1 MGSTIVLDD
10 YDLSLWRKPLSI
22 NRMTAK
28 SIPWFYYINDTT
40 VEATV
45 QQLDHRKQRKKQSRR
60 SKSMFEWPLPMYNS
74 TTNCFTPTTMSI
86 NPTSS
91 SRPHVEQ
98 HNQYSTLESP
108 HVYVHQ
114 EDTNLCNTN
123 DTLNDFPS
131 SNDDEKNGLSPIST
145 TDSPTS
151 STFQRQSGHP
161 HHPPLKPLRHYNDS
175 DDDDDYRQYKL
186 PIRSWSLKQQSTNN
200 STMQCTQRFLTQF
213 VKAFVSSGAPS
224 HRLDHCTRLLLRKWN
239 MAAQFGYFP
248 GFMMISFENPYD
260 TFPTRV
266 QLVKMESDL
275 DIHRL
280 IGIYQVFEN
289 IMLDEMTIRE
299 ATCQL
304 DRVTQAS
311 RLYSNWTTIFAY
323 GVASSTSMPLFFYGG
338 WMDMVFGLGLGM
350 MVAVGSVYVS
360 RRITRFA
367 SIFDVVQC
375 SIVGFL
381 AATASS
387 RMASTTTC
395 FYALSVGGVVNL
407 LPGYAALVAMLEIA
421 SGDAAVASGTL
432 RLTTTLVYS
441 LLLGFGLAIGAST
454 HQLLFPRLA
463 LISSHASCENT
474 LSSWSHNQV
483 WHHPG
488 PGHCVAW
495 CPLYLV
501 TLLCELSSPGDRIG
515 SVCSGSGIQYL
526 CTASSN
532 YRVCGYDHRLVFSHP
547 GSVGVSSTL
556 DTFGHA
562 LSNAAS
568 SPSPSNTSAVAEMS
582 IILNAGQQG
591 ILFAVHM
598 MVITVSVAMG
608 LVLAALV
615 VYPVRKLLECSCVGL
630 SSFSSSPSSSSSSS
644 ILSASSALSPYC
656 VSPSSSKRKIK
667 YRKRDWIGEVTF

>member
-1 MGSTIVLDD
+1 
-10 YDLSLWRKPLSI
+10 
-22 NRMTAK
+22 
-28 SIPWFYYINDTT
+28 
-40 VEATV
+40 
-45 QQLDHRKQRKKQSRR
+45 
-60 SKSMFEWPLPMYNS
+60 
-74 TTNCFTPTTMSI
+74 
-86 NPTSS
+86 
-91 SRPHVEQ
+91 
-98 HNQYSTLESP
+98 
-108 HVYVHQ
+108 
-114 EDTNLCNTN
+114 
-123 DTLNDFPS
+123 
-131 SNDDEKNGLSPIST
+131 
-145 TDSPTS
+145 
-151 STFQRQSGHP
+151 
-161 HHPPLKPLRHYNDS
+161 
-175 DDDDDYRQYKL
+175 
-186 PIRSWSLKQQSTNN
+186 
-200 STMQCTQRFLTQF
+200 MQCTQRFLTQF

-224 HRLDHCTRLLLRKWN
+224 HRLDHCTRLLLCKWN

-266 QLVKMESDL
+266 QLVKMETDL

-280 IGIYQVFEN
+280 IGIYQVFES

-299 ATCQL
+299 ATCRL
-304 DRVTQAS
+304 DRVTQAP

-350 MVAVGSVYVS
+350 MVAIGSVYVS

-381 AATASS
+381 AAAASS

-474 LSSWSHNQV
+474 LSSWSHVLLVPIFAIANAIILRAHYRTKFGIILV
-483 WHHPG
+483 LAIVSHGVHYVSLLHFVNYPHLATVLAAFVVALGSNIYARLHP
-488 PGHCVAW
+488 
-495 CPLYLV
+495 
-501 TLLCELSSPGDRIG
+501 TIG
-515 SVCSGSGIQYL
+515 FVDMIIGLFFLI
-526 CTASSN
+526 
-532 YRVCGYDHRLVFSHP
+532 P

-556 DTFGHA
+556 DTFGRA

-615 VYPVRKLLECSCVGL
+615 IYPVRKLLECSCVGL
-630 SSFSSSPSSSSSSS
+630 YSFSSSSSSPSSSSSST
-644 ILSASSALSPYC
+644 LSASSPMSPYC
-656 VSPSSSKRKIK
+656 VSPLSSKRKIN